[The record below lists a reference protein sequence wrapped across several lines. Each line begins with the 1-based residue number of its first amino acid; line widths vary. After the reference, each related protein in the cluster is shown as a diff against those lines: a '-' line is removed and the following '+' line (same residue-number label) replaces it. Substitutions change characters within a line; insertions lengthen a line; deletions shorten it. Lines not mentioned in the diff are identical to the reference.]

1 MGAEA
6 LEKVSLYWLCHL
18 PEAGALQIRRIG
30 ELAGSFREAYY
41 IEGTQL
47 WKKGILK
54 KEENAYRFDN
64 WKREFSRLEEEYY
77 RLSEKGIRFIT
88 PLDADYPKRLYSV
101 YDYPMGLYIK
111 GELPAEDRATAAV
124 IGARNCTA
132 YGRETADY
140 MGRELAAAGV
150 QVISGMALGIDGAG
164 HEGALAGGGKTYAV
178 LGCGVD
184 QCYPRSNYELYESIP
199 FHGGLISEY
208 SLKTPPVPRNFPVR
222 NRIISGLS
230 DVILV
235 IEAKEKSGSL
245 ITAQAG
251 LEQGKEIY
259 ALPGRITDALSTGC
273 NQLISEGAQVLFSPE
288 TVLEN
293 LGIFVKEKEKLSEKK
308 QKGLAKKEKMVYS
321 CLDFEPRHIEEIA
334 LRTGLSVSQSMDA
347 LFV

>member
-1 MGAEA
+1 MPIVLITG
-6 LEKVSLYWLCHL
+6 
-18 PEAGALQIRRIG
+18 
-30 ELAGSFREAYY
+30 
-41 IEGTQL
+41 
-47 WKKGILK
+47 KK
-54 KEENAYRFDN
+54 
-64 WKREFSRLEEEYY
+64 EFSRQEEEYY

-208 SLKTPPVPRNFPVR
+208 SLKT
-222 NRIISGLS
+222 L
-230 DVILV
+230 
-235 IEAKEKSGSL
+235 
-245 ITAQAG
+245 
-251 LEQGKEIY
+251 
-259 ALPGRITDALSTGC
+259 
-273 NQLISEGAQVLFSPE
+273 LFPE
-288 TVLEN
+288 TFL
-293 LGIFVKEKEKLSEKK
+293 F
-308 QKGLAKKEKMVYS
+308 A
-321 CLDFEPRHIEEIA
+321 
-334 LRTGLSVSQSMDA
+334 TGSSVDCQM
-347 LFV
+347 LFW

>member
-47 WKKGILK
+47 WKKGIFK

-64 WKREFSRLEEEYY
+64 WKKEISRLEEEYY

-140 MGRELAAAGV
+140 MGR
-150 QVISGMALGIDGAG
+150 
-164 HEGALAGGGKTYAV
+164 
-178 LGCGVD
+178 
-184 QCYPRSNYELYESIP
+184 
-199 FHGGLISEY
+199 
-208 SLKTPPVPRNFPVR
+208 
-222 NRIISGLS
+222 
-230 DVILV
+230 
-235 IEAKEKSGSL
+235 
-245 ITAQAG
+245 
-251 LEQGKEIY
+251 
-259 ALPGRITDALSTGC
+259 
-273 NQLISEGAQVLFSPE
+273 
-288 TVLEN
+288 
-293 LGIFVKEKEKLSEKK
+293 
-308 QKGLAKKEKMVYS
+308 
-321 CLDFEPRHIEEIA
+321 
-334 LRTGLSVSQSMDA
+334 
-347 LFV
+347 

>member
-47 WKKGILK
+47 WKKGIFK

-64 WKREFSRLEEEYY
+64 WKKEFSRLEEEYY

-178 LGCGVD
+178 AV
-184 QCYPRSNYELYESIP
+184 
-199 FHGGLISEY
+199 
-208 SLKTPPVPRNFPVR
+208 V
-222 NRIISGLS
+222 
-230 DVILV
+230 
-235 IEAKEKSGSL
+235 
-245 ITAQAG
+245 
-251 LEQGKEIY
+251 
-259 ALPGRITDALSTGC
+259 
-273 NQLISEGAQVLFSPE
+273 
-288 TVLEN
+288 
-293 LGIFVKEKEKLSEKK
+293 
-308 QKGLAKKEKMVYS
+308 
-321 CLDFEPRHIEEIA
+321 
-334 LRTGLSVSQSMDA
+334 
-347 LFV
+347 

>member
-47 WKKGILK
+47 WKKGIFK

-124 IGARNCTA
+124 IGASVPLLRAAKGRQALSLHQELSIPRNGVWLQGF
-132 YGRETADY
+132 GREADT
-140 MGRELAAAGV
+140 
-150 QVISGMALGIDGAG
+150 GA
-164 HEGALAGGGKTYAV
+164 
-178 LGCGVD
+178 
-184 QCYPRSNYELYESIP
+184 
-199 FHGGLISEY
+199 
-208 SLKTPPVPRNFPVR
+208 
-222 NRIISGLS
+222 
-230 DVILV
+230 
-235 IEAKEKSGSL
+235 
-245 ITAQAG
+245 
-251 LEQGKEIY
+251 
-259 ALPGRITDALSTGC
+259 
-273 NQLISEGAQVLFSPE
+273 
-288 TVLEN
+288 
-293 LGIFVKEKEKLSEKK
+293 
-308 QKGLAKKEKMVYS
+308 
-321 CLDFEPRHIEEIA
+321 
-334 LRTGLSVSQSMDA
+334 
-347 LFV
+347 